1 MNPGEINKLQK
12 RFGLIGESDAIKE
25 IVQTITQIAETDITV
40 LVTGETGTGKELIA
54 NAIHTHSLRKH
65 EKMVKVNCGAIP
77 SGILESELFGHK
89 KGSFTGA
96 VDDRKGYFETANGGS
111 IFLDEIGEMPP
122 EVQVKFLRVL
132 EEGEFI
138 PVGGSESKKTDV
150 RIIAATNKD
159 LESEIKKEEG
169 FRKDLYYR
177 IKTIKITAPPLRKR
191 PEDISVLAKHFALHF
206 ANRHS
211 IAFKGFSPN
220 AMEIMENYSW
230 PGNVRELKNFVESMI
245 TLNKGE
251 VIDSSLVA
259 SKLEMER
266 EDHSTKRN
274 LPMAMHYDEQES
286 AEREL
291 ILRQL
296 FILRRDVN
304 EIKESLGGM
313 SKSYEVPDLLPSG
326 ERALQKYEPSKFR
339 PSPEDVIRTQGREE
353 HEESGFESVEETPL
367 INKNKLGDVTIEDVE
382 RELIKETLDKFNF
395 QKRKT
400 ARALDISERTLY
412 RKIKKYDLEE

>member
-1 MNPGEINKLQK
+1 MNSGKINRLQK
-12 RFGLIGESDAIKE
+12 KFGLIGESDAIKE
-25 IVQTITQIAETDITV
+25 IVQTIAQIAETDITV
-40 LVTGETGTGKELIA
+40 LITGETGTGKELIA
-54 NAIHTHSLRKH
+54 NAIHNHSLRKH

-96 VDDRKGYFETANGGS
+96 VEDRKGYFETANGGS
-111 IFLDEIGEMPP
+111 VFLDEIGEMPP

-138 PVGGSESKKTDV
+138 PVGGSESKTTDV

-159 LESEIKKEEG
+159 LEEEINREEG

-177 IKTIKITAPPLRKR
+177 IKTIKVTAPPLRNR
-191 PEDISVLAKHFALHF
+191 PEDISILAKHFALHF

-211 IAFKGFSPN
+211 IAFKGFSPK
-220 AMEIMENYSW
+220 AMEIMEQYSW

-251 VIDSSLVA
+251 VIDSKLVA
-259 SKLEMER
+259 SKLNMEKEELASSR
-266 EDHSTKRN
+266 D
-274 LPMAMHYDEQES
+274 LPMAVQYDKQET

-304 EIKESLGGM
+304 EIKEVLTETG
-313 SKSYEVPDLLPSG
+313 KSYELPDLLPSG
-326 ERALQKYEPSKFR
+326 RKALQKYQSSEINV
-339 PSPEDVIRTQGREE
+339 SPNDIIRARANEERQEEIETIEEDY
-353 HEESGFESVEETPL
+353 L
-367 INKNKLGDVTIEDVE
+367 INKDKLGDVTIEDVE
-382 RELIKETLDKFNF
+382 RELIKETLEKFNF

>member
-1 MNPGEINKLQK
+1 
-12 RFGLIGESDAIKE
+12 
-25 IVQTITQIAETDITV
+25 
-40 LVTGETGTGKELIA
+40 
-54 NAIHTHSLRKH
+54 
-65 EKMVKVNCGAIP
+65 
-77 SGILESELFGHK
+77 
-89 KGSFTGA
+89 
-96 VDDRKGYFETANGGS
+96 
-111 IFLDEIGEMPP
+111 MPP

-138 PVGGSESKKTDV
+138 PVGGSESKTTDV
-150 RIIAATNKD
+150 RIIAATNKN
-159 LESEIKKEEG
+159 LQEEINKENG

-177 IKTIKITAPPLRKR
+177 IKTIKIVAPTLRKR
-191 PEDISVLAKHFALHF
+191 TEDIPVLAKHFALDF

-211 IAFKGFSPN
+211 IAFKGFSPK
-220 AMEIMENYSW
+220 AMKLMENYSW

-251 VIDSSLVA
+251 VIESSQVA
-259 SKLEMER
+259 SKLSMEEESPNTSR
-266 EDHSTKRN
+266 D
-274 LPMAMHYDEQES
+274 LPMAIQYDKQET

-304 EIKESLGGM
+304 DIKNTLAGTGKREAIT
-313 SKSYEVPDLLPSG
+313 DLLPSG
-326 ERALQKYEPSKFR
+326 ERALQRYRSSDIDI
-339 PSPEDVIRTQGREE
+339 SPEDIIRTREREE
-353 HEESGFESVEETPL
+353 QEEEIETVEENTL
-367 INKNKLGDVTIEDVE
+367 INKNKLGEVTIEDVE
-382 RELIKETLDKFNF
+382 RELIKETLEKFNF

>member
-1 MNPGEINKLQK
+1 MQPGEVNKLQK
-12 RFGLIGESDAIKE
+12 RFGLIGESDAIKD
-25 IVQTITQIAETDITV
+25 IVRTIAQIAETDITV
-40 LVTGETGTGKELIA
+40 LITGETGTGKELIA
-54 NAIHTHSLRKH
+54 NAIHNHSLRKH

-96 VDDRKGYFETANGGS
+96 VEDRKGYFETANGGS
-111 IFLDEIGEMPP
+111 VFLDEIGEMPP

-138 PVGGSESKKTDV
+138 PVGGSESKTTDV
-150 RIIAATNKD
+150 RIIAATNKN
-159 LESEIKKEEG
+159 LQEEINKENG

-177 IKTIKITAPPLRKR
+177 IKTIKIVAPPLRKR
-191 PEDISVLAKHFALHF
+191 TEDIPVLAKHFALDF

-211 IAFKGFSPN
+211 IAFKGFSPK
-220 AMEIMENYSW
+220 AMKMMKSYSW

-251 VIDSSLVA
+251 VIESSQVA
-259 SKLEMER
+259 SKLSM
-266 EDHSTKRN
+266 
-274 LPMAMHYDEQES
+274 EQES
-286 AEREL
+286 PTTSRDLPMTIQYDKQETAEREL

-304 EIKESLGGM
+304 DIKNALAGTGKREA
-313 SKSYEVPDLLPSG
+313 VTDLLPSG
-326 ERALQKYEPSKFR
+326 ERALQRYRSSDIDI
-339 PSPEDVIRTQGREE
+339 SPEDIIRTRERE
-353 HEESGFESVEETPL
+353 AHEEDIETIEDDTL
-367 INKNKLGDVTIEDVE
+367 INKDKLGEVTIEDVE
-382 RELIKETLDKFNF
+382 RELIKETLEKFNF